1 LPDHQATIQTKL
13 ITGNNPAEHILAFSE
28 EQAIDV
34 IVMAT
39 HGHSGITPWIMG
51 SVTQK
56 ILQVATCPVL
66 IVPAR

>member
-39 HGHSGITPWIMG
+39 HGHSGITRWIMG